1 MNTREIAVKIL
12 CEFEKDLKI
21 KPHFERL
28 TKNLSFKDRSFVRE
42 IVSGSVRFLKLL
54 DFSIEK
60 VSGKNQKKQ
69 HPAVRNSLRILAY
82 QIFFMSVPLYAAINE
97 TVEAVKH
104 FRKKAAGFVNAVGK
118 KLINF
123 DYKAEIEKI
132 PDFYERISTLYSFE
146 NWMVKRW
153 HRFYE
158 DELVSILSF
167 LNRTAPLYIR
177 INTLKVKVSDYLKF
191 LEESG
196 IEFEVHPFIK
206 EMVRIKGKVD
216 IQSLPGYADGFFYI
230 QDVASYLS
238 ALLLS
243 PQKGKK
249 ILDIAAA
256 PGGKTTAIAALVENE
271 ADIIAVD
278 VDSER
283 LKLLDRNLE
292 KLGVNCV
299 KTLKTDITKENPFTE
314 NSFDRV
320 LLDAPCSGTG
330 IIRRHPEGK
339 WNKSLS
345 LIKHNQKLEKA
356 LLKEAFK
363 LLKPGGTLLY
373 SVCSLERE
381 EGEEIVNFALN
392 IGFKKRDFDIKFEEI
407 GVKGS
412 MARVFPHKQG
422 TDGFF
427 YAIFTK

>member
-1 MNTREIAVKIL
+1 MNTRKVAIDVL
-12 CEFEKDLKI
+12 CEFEKDLKL
-21 KPHFERL
+21 KTHFERL
-28 TKNLSFKDRSFVRE
+28 TQHLSFKDKSFVRE
-42 IVSGSVRFLKLL
+42 MVSGSIRFLKLL

-60 VSGKNQKKQ
+60 ASGKKQKKQ
-69 HPAVRNSLRILAY
+69 HPAVRNGLRILAY
-82 QIFFMSVPLYAAINE
+82 QLFFMSVPPYAAINE
-97 TVEAVKH
+97 TVEAVKR

-123 DYKAEIEKI
+123 DYKTEIEKL
-132 PDFYERISTLYSFE
+132 PDFYEKISTLYSFE
-146 NWMVKRW
+146 KWMVKRW
-153 HRFYE
+153 YRFYGNE
-158 DELVSILSF
+158 ITALLSS
-167 LNRTAPLYIR
+167 LNRTAPLYLR
-177 INTLKVKVSDYLKF
+177 INTLRVKIPEYLTL
-191 LEESG
+191 LEKNN

-206 EMVRIKGKVD
+206 EMVRIKGKID
-216 IQSLPGYADGFFYI
+216 IHSLPGYTDGFFYI

-238 ALLLS
+238 ALLLA

-256 PGGKTTAIAALVENE
+256 PGGKTTAMAALVENK
-271 ADIIAVD
+271 ANITAID

-283 LKLLDRNLE
+283 ITFLEKNLE

-299 KTLKTDITKENPFTE
+299 KTLKVDITRENPFPE
-314 NSFDRV
+314 NSFDRIF
-320 LLDAPCSGTG
+320 LDAPCSGTG

-345 LIKHNQKLEKA
+345 LIKHNQKVEKA

-381 EGEEIVNFALN
+381 EGEENVNYALN
-392 IGFKKRDFDIKFEEI
+392 LGFKKGNFDIKFEEI
-407 GVKGS
+407 GVKEN